1 MKIIQRLDIVVL
13 IMISGVPFFVS
24 CPCLNHLIVEET
36 RKTFTIPIIW
46 DDSTFYWIFSTTQYI
61 HVMLIIVITTRYR
74 NMRLLDV

>member
-46 DDSTFYWIFSTTQYI
+46 DDSTFY
-61 HVMLIIVITTRYR
+61 
-74 NMRLLDV
+74 